1 MQGGACKKVTWG
13 QGTLGGKRLNTAT
26 MGATGRDSKITKRR
40 HGDIGENKNITP
52 PRGTTTVTG
61 TRYVEGDKCTKQLN
75 LRAPYTFLNCKPSRA
90 PNKIIEG
97 HVPMA
102 TSPSPPLVRR
112 GIGTETPTKDKGDG
126 RVLPR
131 ELLDNGQGKCDLT
144 VDSNSDMDIS
154 VEVESTTAAEQ
165 GTQKRGAHEL
175 LDPPIINE
183 TRKIATGATT
193 KQLRK
198 QNKHFRNETLREQ
211 PIHGQWTRHVG
222 DTALDD
228 THWER
233 RTNTADEREMAPQGL
248 AQQHEAADLLAD
260 WEKFGC
266 PTHTGRD
273 WTFEE
278 IQAAINRG
286 PHKSALEPDAI
297 AHFAAEVAD
306 KVAKG
311 QARVV
316 LWDDIKFNHP
326 PRLKV
331 SPVAAIP
338 HKSRAYRSIL
348 DLSFSLR
355 LEDGGVVKSVND
367 TTTKLAPRGAI
378 DQLGHSLK
386 RIIHAFAEADDDAVI
401 LMAKWDIQDGFW
413 RLNCREGE
421 EWNFCYVWPQ
431 APGEPCR
438 LVVPTSLQMGWV
450 ESPPYFCAAS
460 ETARDVAAEYI
471 ETPIGSL
478 PEHKFEQWAGAAT
491 PIGNNEGRGG
501 ALRYILEVYVDDF
514 ISCIIPT
521 TREQVE
527 HVARGIMHGIHD
539 VFPPSEDATKDP
551 ISNKKLQKGDGTF
564 ATTKCILG
572 FDFDGVNKTIWLE
585 EAKRATLLTI
595 LHQWLRGA
603 TRARRGIP
611 FAEFESVTAKLRHA
625 FTALREGRGLLSP
638 CNWVIQR
645 RPKVVYLHRD
655 GALLEAI
662 RDIHT
667 ILRNSTLQPTH
678 CKDLVA
684 AWPDYIGIVDAS
696 SHGVG
701 GVIIGELSGVPPTVF
716 RLQWPPDI
724 SNALVSFENPQG
736 TITNSDLEMAGV
748 LLLWLCLEGV
758 APDLAHKHVA
768 LFSDNSPSVSWTT
781 KMASKHSRV
790 AAQLVR
796 ALALRLNLKKS
807 CPITPIHI
815 PGIENALTD
824 IPSRSFGSVPEWHCT
839 SHEDLLTLFNSKFP
853 LPSQASWTVFQ
864 FESGVITRV
873 ISALRMRGITLG
885 EWQRLPTI
893 GRHIGQI
900 GPSMSNLWDWTLTH
914 RGCSTRP
921 KSVSLQDLPPESDR
935 VSTAGASASR
945 LEQSL
950 ALSRPLDRRSHWP
963 VALTQQKCSVAKGS
977 SHDYPKS

>member
-13 QGTLGGKRLNTAT
+13 QGTLGGKRLSAAT

-154 VEVESTTAAEQ
+154 VEVESTTAAEK

-175 LDPPIINE
+175 LDPPIINA

-198 QNKHFRNETLREQ
+198 QNKHFRNENLREQ

-233 RTNTADEREMAPQGL
+233 RTNTADEWEMAPQGL
-248 AQQHEAADLLAD
+248 AQQHEAADLLSD

-286 PHKSALEPDAI
+286 PHKSALEPDAV

-338 HKSRAYRSIL
+338 HKSRAYRLIL

-367 TTTKLAPRGAI
+367 TTTKLAP
-378 DQLGHSLK
+378 
-386 RIIHAFAEADDDAVI
+386 
-401 LMAKWDIQDGFW
+401 
-413 RLNCREGE
+413 
-421 EWNFCYVWPQ
+421 
-431 APGEPCR
+431 
-438 LVVPTSLQMGWV
+438 
-450 ESPPYFCAAS
+450 
-460 ETARDVAAEYI
+460 
-471 ETPIGSL
+471 
-478 PEHKFEQWAGAAT
+478 
-491 PIGNNEGRGG
+491 
-501 ALRYILEVYVDDF
+501 
-514 ISCIIPT
+514 
-521 TREQVE
+521 
-527 HVARGIMHGIHD
+527 
-539 VFPPSEDATKDP
+539 
-551 ISNKKLQKGDGTF
+551 
-564 ATTKCILG
+564 
-572 FDFDGVNKTIWLE
+572 
-585 EAKRATLLTI
+585 
-595 LHQWLRGA
+595 
-603 TRARRGIP
+603 
-611 FAEFESVTAKLRHA
+611 
-625 FTALREGRGLLSP
+625 
-638 CNWVIQR
+638 
-645 RPKVVYLHRD
+645 
-655 GALLEAI
+655 
-662 RDIHT
+662 
-667 ILRNSTLQPTH
+667 
-678 CKDLVA
+678 
-684 AWPDYIGIVDAS
+684 
-696 SHGVG
+696 
-701 GVIIGELSGVPPTVF
+701 
-716 RLQWPPDI
+716 
-724 SNALVSFENPQG
+724 
-736 TITNSDLEMAGV
+736 
-748 LLLWLCLEGV
+748 
-758 APDLAHKHVA
+758 
-768 LFSDNSPSVSWTT
+768 
-781 KMASKHSRV
+781 
-790 AAQLVR
+790 
-796 ALALRLNLKKS
+796 
-807 CPITPIHI
+807 
-815 PGIENALTD
+815 
-824 IPSRSFGSVPEWHCT
+824 
-839 SHEDLLTLFNSKFP
+839 
-853 LPSQASWTVFQ
+853 
-864 FESGVITRV
+864 
-873 ISALRMRGITLG
+873 
-885 EWQRLPTI
+885 
-893 GRHIGQI
+893 
-900 GPSMSNLWDWTLTH
+900 
-914 RGCSTRP
+914 
-921 KSVSLQDLPPESDR
+921 
-935 VSTAGASASR
+935 
-945 LEQSL
+945 
-950 ALSRPLDRRSHWP
+950 
-963 VALTQQKCSVAKGS
+963 
-977 SHDYPKS
+977 